1 MPLEGSKGPAPTGGQ
16 NVRYSSEL
24 ISVPLGTEMAR
35 MQFSLRENCCTARFQ
50 AWAPTFPP
58 KGGNPFTGFTGFYW
72 FYGQKDRPLP
82 TDAEIL

>member
-1 MPLEGSKGPAPTGGQ
+1 
-16 NVRYSSEL
+16 
-24 ISVPLGTEMAR
+24 MAR

-82 TDAEIL
+82 TDAEILWKTEVFHKIVTESILLL